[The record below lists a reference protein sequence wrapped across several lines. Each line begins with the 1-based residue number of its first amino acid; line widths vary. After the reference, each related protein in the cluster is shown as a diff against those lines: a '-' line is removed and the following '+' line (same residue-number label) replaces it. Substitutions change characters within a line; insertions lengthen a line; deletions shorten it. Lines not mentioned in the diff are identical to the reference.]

1 MKVVPMQIQMSLS
14 QSRGRLPSVLRR
26 YVRAAVGDTSGA
38 AAIEF
43 GVMIPLLSLMV
54 VSVTDIGLAVYRKM
68 QVENAAQA
76 GAQYAI
82 ARGFDT
88 SGISSAVTS
97 ATNSAAITASPAPLL
112 FCGCPTRGG
121 VSSVSCGTVC
131 AGGAQA
137 GTYTTVS
144 AQATYSTL
152 INYQIVAATYTYSA
166 QSTARLQ

>member
-1 MKVVPMQIQMSLS
+1 MRTQKSSPEN
-14 QSRGRLPSVLRR
+14 RGLLLHRLRGYLRPA
-26 YVRAAVGDTSGA
+26 VRDTRGV

-43 GVMIPLLSLMV
+43 GIMIPLLSLMV

-88 SGISSAVTS
+88 AGITNAVTS
-97 ATNSAAITASPAPLL
+97 ATNSTAITALPEPVQ
-112 FCGCPTRGG
+112 FCGCPTSAG
-121 VSSVSCGTVC
+121 VSPVSCGTVC
-131 AGGAQA
+131 VGGAQA
-137 GTYTTVS
+137 GTYAKVS
-144 AQATYSTL
+144 AQATYYTL
-152 INYQIVAATYTYSA
+152 FDYQIVAATYTYNV

>member
-1 MKVVPMQIQMSLS
+1 MRTQKSPFQNRALLLHRL
-14 QSRGRLPSVLRR
+14 RGYL
-26 YVRAAVGDTSGA
+26 RAARRDTRGA

-43 GVMIPLLSLMV
+43 GIMIPLLSLMV

-88 SGISSAVTS
+88 TGVSSAVTS
-97 ATNSAAITASPAPLL
+97 ATNSTAITASPAPVQ
-112 FCGCPTRGG
+112 FCGCPTSAG
-121 VSSVSCGTVC
+121 VSTVSCGTVC

-137 GTYTTVS
+137 GTYAKVS
-144 AQATYSTL
+144 AQATYYTL
-152 INYQIVAATYTYSA
+152 IDYQVVATTYTYSA

>member
-1 MKVVPMQIQMSLS
+1 MRIRMSLS
-14 QSRGRLPSVLRR
+14 QSRGRIPHVLRR
-26 YVRAAVGDTSGA
+26 HVRAAVGDTSGA

-43 GVMIPLLSLMV
+43 GFMIPLLSLMV

-68 QVENAAQA
+68 QVEEAAQA
-76 GAQYAI
+76 GVQYAI

-97 ATNSAAITASPAPLL
+97 ATNSTTVTASPAPVQ
-112 FCGCPTRGG
+112 FCGCPTSGG

-131 AGGAQA
+131 TGGAQA
-137 GTYTTVS
+137 GTYATVS

-152 INYQIVAATYTYSA
+152 INYQIVAATYTYNA

>member
-1 MKVVPMQIQMSLS
+1 MLLQMRSLAN
-14 QSRGRLPSVLRR
+14 RLRLFSPLGGFVQQAIR
-26 YVRAAVGDTSGA
+26 DTKGV

-43 GVMIPLLSLMV
+43 AIMIPLLSLMV

-88 SGISSAVTS
+88 NGVSQAVTS
-97 ATNSAAITASPAPLL
+97 ATNSTAITASPSPVT
-112 FCGCPTRGG
+112 FCGCPTNSGI
-121 VSSVSCGTVC
+121 STVSCGSNC
-131 AGGAQA
+131 FGGGLA
-137 GTYTTVS
+137 GTYATVT
-144 AQATYSTL
+144 AQATYYTL
-152 INYQIVAATYTYSA
+152 INYQLVAETYTYTA

>member
-1 MKVVPMQIQMSLS
+1 MQVQKQFFHSLRS
-14 QSRGRLPSVLRR
+14 YGAFRDLIGDVACDT
-26 YVRAAVGDTSGA
+26 RAV

-43 GVMIPLLSLMV
+43 GIMIPLLSLMV

-82 ARGFDT
+82 ARGYDV
-88 SGISSAVTS
+88 SGISNAVTS
-97 ATNSAAITASPAPLL
+97 ATNSTAITASPSPVQ
-112 FCGCPTRGG
+112 FCGCPTSTG
-121 VSSVSCGTVC
+121 VSTVSCGTVC
-131 AGGAQA
+131 TGGAQA

-152 INYQIVAATYTYSA
+152 INYQIVAADYTYNA

>member
-1 MKVVPMQIQMSLS
+1 MQIQK
-14 QSRGRLPSVLRR
+14 QFCHSRFRSVGTFRDLIGDVAHDTRA
-26 YVRAAVGDTSGA
+26 VAAV
-38 AAIEF
+38 EF
-43 GVMIPLLSLMV
+43 GFMVPLLSLMV

-82 ARGFDT
+82 ARGFST

-97 ATNSAAITASPAPLL
+97 ATNSTAITASPSPVT
-112 FCGCPTRGG
+112 FCGCPTGTG
-121 VSSVSCGTVC
+121 VSTVGCGTVC
-131 AGGAQA
+131 TGGAQA

-144 AQATYSTL
+144 AQATYSML
-152 INYQIVAATYTYSA
+152 INYQIVAATYTYNA